1 MASVVGAWFVPD
13 YILMNSN
20 CRFNTMKPIAI
31 PFVLILAL
39 AASACTY
46 RSDLPPSAPKGAE
59 EDDIHFERNTEF
71 TGPRLRVF
79 VTLEDGGEVSVNTA
93 DDAIDTRTGITPIPD
108 HQARD
113 WTFVKD
119 AEDGTSV
126 VYALVSW
133 DPGDPADYLM
143 AGWWAQFP
151 GQHLPE
157 LSFRDSIQYAIVD
170 GPEIDPATPPELP
183 LQGQAT
189 YIGQAGGLYA
199 YVPGSDWGE
208 HEGAH
213 VLDEYEGVITLAAD
227 FATNTLSGCIGC
239 TGDLI
244 TRRAH
249 FGIFLGREIRDV
261 QAIAAGYELHF
272 GETAINPDG
281 TFEHTDVMVSH
292 PERSV
297 TQSEGHWGGSLSN
310 ISDRAGN
317 PRLAAGFSS
326 AEFEESDGSTGTFF
340 GTFVAL
346 AETFGASGR

>member
-13 YILMNSN
+13 HILMNSN

-46 RSDLPPSAPKGAE
+46 RSDLPPSAPKGAK

-79 VTLEDGGEVSVNTA
+79 VTLEDGSEVSVNTA
-93 DDAIDTRTGITPIPD
+93 DDAVDTQPGITPIPV

-113 WTFVKD
+113 WTIVKD
-119 AEDGTSV
+119 TEDGTSIA
-126 VYALVSW
+126 YALVSW
-133 DPGDPADYLM
+133 DPGDP
-143 AGWWAQFP
+143 
-151 GQHLPE
+151 
-157 LSFRDSIQYAIVD
+157 
-170 GPEIDPATPPELP
+170 
-183 LQGQAT
+183 
-189 YIGQAGGLYA
+189 
-199 YVPGSDWGE
+199 
-208 HEGAH
+208 
-213 VLDEYEGVITLAAD
+213 D

-249 FGIFLGREIRDV
+249 FGIFLGHETRDV
-261 QAIAAGYELHF
+261 QAIAAGYELRF
-272 GETAINPDG
+272 GQTAISPDG

-310 ISDRAGN
+310 IPDRAGN

-326 AEFEESDGSTGTFF
+326 AEFEESDGSTGAFL